1 MARFEHQSTHA
12 QSADTLYRWLT
23 RPGALERLLPPWLPL
38 RLEHEV
44 GDELALRAGVGPVG
58 LPVRAQRA
66 RDEAKR
72 SVGAHSTPGAR
83 VRWEL
88 RQRVEP
94 RAAQECAL
102 VEELEAVLPGG
113 ARSEAWLQRRGP
125 HWERIARFRAGR
137 VRSDLARHAAS
148 GLAPQTIAVS
158 GATGLL
164 GRQLSAF
171 LEAGGHR
178 VRRLVRSVR
187 RTGAG
192 DIYWNPERGEIE
204 ASELENLDAV
214 IHLAGE
220 GVADGRWTEERRRRI
235 RASRVDGTRLLA
247 QALVGLQRPP
257 RTLVC
262 ASAIGIYGDRGEAW
276 VDVASKPGGGFLA
289 DVVEAW
295 EAAAQSARARGL
307 RVVQLRFGMLLS
319 ARGGALGRMLPA
331 FRLGLGG
338 PLGSGGQ
345 FVSWLSLEDA
355 LALLLQALWDER
367 LAGPLDAV
375 SPRPV
380 TQRELAA
387 TLGHL
392 LGRPARLAVPG
403 ALLRGALGQMAQE
416 MLLGSTRVRPSTLE
430 SLAFP
435 FEHPDLES
443 ALRCELGRERVEP
456 TREA

>member
-1 MARFEHQSTHA
+1 VQLS
-12 QSADTLYRWLT
+12 L
-23 RPGALERLLPPWLPL
+23 
-38 RLEHEV
+38 
-44 GDELALRAGVGPVG
+44 
-58 LPVRAQRA
+58 RAQRT
-66 RDEAKR
+66 RDEAQR
-72 SVGAHSTPGAR
+72 SASARSIPDTR
-83 VRWEL
+83 VRFEL
-88 RQRVEP
+88 RQRVEA
-94 RAAQECAL
+94 RAALACAL
-102 VEELEAVLPGG
+102 AEELELVLPGG
-113 ARSEAWLQRRGP
+113 ARSEAWLQRRATD
-125 HWERIARFRAGR
+125 WERVARFRAGR
-137 VRSDLARHAAS
+137 AQRDLARHAAV
-148 GLAPQTIAVS
+148 GLAPQSIAVS

-178 VRRLVRSVR
+178 VRRLVRRVR
-187 RTGAG
+187 PPGAR
-192 DIYWNPERGEIE
+192 DIYWDPERGEIE
-204 ASELENLDAV
+204 TSELEGLDAV

-247 QALVGLQRPP
+247 QSLVELQRPP

-262 ASAIGIYGDRGEAW
+262 ASAIGIYGDRGDAW

-289 DVVEAW
+289 EVVEAW
-295 EAAAQSARARGL
+295 EAAAQPARAHGV

-355 LALLLQALWDER
+355 LSLVLQALRDER
-367 LAGPLDAV
+367 MAGPLDAV

-387 TLGHL
+387 TLGRV
-392 LGRPARLAVPG
+392 LGRPARMPMPG

-430 SLAFP
+430 SLDFA

-443 ALRCELGRERVEP
+443 ALRCELGRE
-456 TREA
+456 A